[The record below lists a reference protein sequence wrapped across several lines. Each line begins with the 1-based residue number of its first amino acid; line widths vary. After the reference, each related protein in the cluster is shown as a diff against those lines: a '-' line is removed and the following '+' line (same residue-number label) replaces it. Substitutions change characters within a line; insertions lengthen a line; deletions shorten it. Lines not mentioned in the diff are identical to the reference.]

1 MSCFVLRIGM
11 LFLTLMVMFAPC
23 KVLAM
28 STTKTINNNLSSQ
41 QEERADIRIGLHQ
54 GYTRLVIELDS
65 KKSIK
70 TIFNESAQ
78 SLQVKIY
85 NSKINIFNVSD
96 TSSTKSPI
104 EMLTNKNQD
113 GSTILSMMLKKN
125 TQILRSFE
133 ISEEGK
139 YRYVVDFAVPN
150 TSDEFSE
157 ISQIIAMTEDDLNLS
172 EIDNAKLSKTLIAK
186 LDEEDVVSQSYKNN
200 ELSDKQLD
208 KTKPYKKRKKQDN
221 KVTSVAYKNTK
232 PVIVIDAGHGGED
245 AGAVSCKYKVK
256 EKDITIRYAMLL
268 YAKLKQLNKYDV
280 RLTRRGDYFI
290 SLSKRLE
297 IIQAYD
303 ADLFIAIHAD
313 SHGNKLTKGLSVYT
327 LSEQASDEIAKEL
340 AINHEEGQVIG
351 GIRFNQKDKVLSNLL
366 ISLERRRS
374 SNESVRFADILTK
387 QMIKNGIK
395 TLYNTHRLA
404 GFAVL
409 KGPDVPS
416 ILLELGF
423 LSNPSEEKLLLSKD
437 HRHILT
443 DAVVK
448 SINEFMKNKGIN

>member
-11 LFLTLMVMFAPC
+11 LFLTLMAMLMPC
-23 KVLAM
+23 KALAM

-113 GSTILSMMLKKN
+113 GSTTLSMMLKKN

-139 YRYVVDFAVPN
+139 YRYVVDFAIPN

-186 LDEEDVVSQSYKNN
+186 LDEEDVVAQSYKNN
-200 ELSDKQLD
+200 EFTDKQLD
-208 KTKPYKKRKKQDN
+208 KTKPYKKTKKQDN

-313 SHGNKLTKGLSVYT
+313 SHGSKLTKGLSVYT

-387 QMIKNGIK
+387 QMIKSGIK